1 MVLLRRVVVFFTVML
16 MLLTGCNNQSIIDHA
31 RKDIDPEQN
40 KYDLVIWHTYSEEE
54 TDVFENVVIPM
65 FEKEHPNIDIKPVRQ
80 AYNEQ
85 LKSAIISRASAK
97 KTPDIIRM
105 DIAWLPSFA
114 ELGLLYP
121 VSDFKDFNKVTSP
134 LLRGPLKSNFYKDAY
149 YGLPLNTNTKVA
161 IYNREALKRAGFKT
175 PPKTIDEWLYLI
187 KDHKLEIGISGVSP
201 WETLPYFYAFGG
213 KLMNPN
219 YTQASGYFDSE
230 DSIKAVKELVYLYE
244 NKHLNQGILTGKADT
259 WQGILNGKYAMIDEG
274 PWFYSVHNPEEL
286 QNIKN
291 QTIAAPFPS
300 TNGKGSILGG
310 ESLVITKGAKQP
322 EAAWSFIKWMT
333 TETPQKLMFE
343 TGLIP
348 TNKNVGLL
356 GLYQKYPYYR
366 PYVESINNTFLR
378 PPVSEW
384 SEIEQIYTRYLK
396 LILSKNMTVEEGL
409 KEATIKID
417 LLLEKKKGR

>member
-1 MVLLRRVVVFFTVML
+1 MVLFHKIVVILIVIL
-16 MLLTGCNNQSIIDHA
+16 MFITGCNNQSIIDHH
-31 RKDIDPEQN
+31 RKEIDVTLKQSE
-40 KYDLVIWHTYSEEE
+40 LVVWHTYSEEE

-65 FEKEHPNIDIKPVRQ
+65 FEKENPNIDIKPVRQ
-80 AYNEQ
+80 SYNEQ

-121 VSDFKDFNKVTSP
+121 VNDFRDFNKVTAP

-161 IYNREALKRAGFKT
+161 IYNREALKQAGFKA
-175 PPKTIDEWLYLI
+175 PPKTTDELLHLI
-187 KDHKLEIGISGVSP
+187 KVNKLVIGISGVSP

-213 KLMNPN
+213 KLTNPS
-219 YTQASGYFDSE
+219 YTRASGYFDSE
-230 DSIKAVKELVYLYE
+230 ESIKAVKEMVYLFE
-244 NKHLNQGILTGKADT
+244 NSHLNRSILTGRADT
-259 WQGILNGKYAMIDEG
+259 WQGILNGNYAMIDEG
-274 PWFYSVHNPEEL
+274 PWFYSVHNPEEI

-291 QTIAAPFPS
+291 QTVAAPFPV

-310 ESLVITKGAKQP
+310 ENLVITKGTKHP
-322 EAAWSFIKWMT
+322 EAAWTFIKWMT

-356 GLYQKYPYYR
+356 GLYQKYPYYQ
-366 PYVESINNTFLR
+366 PYVEGINHTFLR

-396 LILSKNMTVEEGL
+396 LILSNNITVEEGL
-409 KEATIKID
+409 KEAAMKID
-417 LLLEKKKGR
+417 LLLDEKKGR